1 MTIKLATDGSLV
13 ASDLVDG
20 EAVVAEIVV
29 GEIALPAVK
38 RKGGR
43 DNNYPFQTKADILGK
58 IAENPEFARDCLL
71 TLYVNQT
78 EDEQDT
84 SSTKYKNRRGFMS
97 SHAVVGSALAVKILN
112 EETLDSE
119 EQDKVVAM
127 ASRYGRQLAA
137 HLRSLSLAANPELA
151 EAGKVFGVGA

>member
-13 ASDLVDG
+13 AADLVDG

-29 GEIALPAVK
+29 GEVALPPVK

-58 IAENPEFARDCLL
+58 IAESPEFARDCLL

-84 SSTKYKNRRGFMS
+84 STTKYRNKRGFMS
-97 SHAVVGSALAVKILN
+97 SHAVVGSALAVKIYN
-112 EETLDSE
+112 EEELTDE
-119 EQDKVVAM
+119 EQSKVAAM

-137 HLRSLSLAANPELA
+137 HFRALKLSENPELA
-151 EAGKVFGVGA
+151 EAGKVFGVC

>member
-1 MTIKLATDGSLV
+1 MIKLNDNGALV
-13 ASDLVDG
+13 AADLVDG
-20 EAVVAEIVV
+20 SVNVAEIVV
-29 GEIALPAVK
+29 TEGAELALPK
-38 RKGGR
+38 SKGGKE
-43 DNNYPFQTKADILGK
+43 NGYPFQTKADILGK
-58 IAENPEFARDCLL
+58 IAESPEFARDCLL

-97 SHAVVGSALAVKILN
+97 SHAVTGSALAVKILN

-119 EQDKVVAM
+119 EQDKVTAM

-137 HLRSLSLAANPELA
+137 HFRALALSQNPELA
-151 EAGKVFGVGA
+151 EAGKVFGV